1 MIVVDT
7 GPLVALMNNRDNRH
21 AECRELL
28 ENAPGPLLVPAP
40 VFTEVCLLLESR
52 RGTVTERQFVH
63 DVAKGLFTIV
73 DMTSADLERICELL
87 DKYADLPLGTVDASV
102 IAVAERFPITA
113 VATLDRKHFSIVRST
128 AGQLLLVP

>member
-7 GPLVALMNNRDNRH
+7 GPLVALMNNRDNMH

-40 VFTEVCLLLESR
+40 VFTEVCILLESR
-52 RGTVTERQFVH
+52 RGTATELRFVR
-63 DVAKGLFTIV
+63 DVADGLFTIV
-73 DMTSADLERICELL
+73 DMTPDDLNRIYELVG
-87 DKYADLPLGTVDASV
+87 KYADLPLGTVDASV
-102 IAVAERFPITA
+102 VAVAERFPITA
-113 VATLDRKHFSIVRST
+113 IATLDRKHFSIVRSK